1 MAARNGRPVTD
12 DVIRTGSLSVYELFA
27 AQVARNP
34 NGVAIS
40 QLNETWTYSVLQDR
54 VRRTAAL
61 LRGLGIM
68 PGQRIALMAENRHE
82 YAEIELAAA
91 MIGAIVAC

>member
-40 QLNETWTYSVLQDR
+40 QLNETWTYSVRQDR
-54 VRRTAAL
+54 VRRPAAM

-68 PGQRIALMAENRHE
+68 PGQRIALMAAHRH
-82 YAEIELAAA
+82 
-91 MIGAIVAC
+91 